1 MRFLYYYLRSMRL
14 YYAFVTGTTVLA
26 GMLAARCIR
35 PVPWSL
41 RDGVILTIGFL
52 AWGVNQI
59 FNDFGNRR
67 EDALNAPH
75 RPMVDGR
82 LAPLPALGLS
92 SLLTVFFVFAAYRVE
107 PVTLIPLGIGIV
119 LNLLYNA
126 GKRVPLLGCA
136 VYGLSISMC
145 LFFGFSAVAGG
156 MPDGANG
163 KRLLL
168 MGGLCALI
176 HAMMCHFSSFK
187 DLEGDRAAGVRTL
200 QVTLGWRT
208 SFLAGAAVEGGFF
221 VFFASGIFLFFITC
235 GALGA
240 LHYFCGFVMTAGI
253 AAWHLA
259 CLRKHALHAATCAN
273 CQSCVAQILLLS
285 AFFLSGRFPVIPAI
299 PLCFLLIQLLFL
311 WYDDEKE

>member
-41 RDGVILTIGFL
+41 RDGVILAIGFL

-145 LFFGFSAVAGG
+145 LCSIV
-156 MPDGANG
+156 
-163 KRLLL
+163 
-168 MGGLCALI
+168 ALI
-176 HAMMCHFSSFK
+176 PFVRGKALLKFTKPSFNKAMLKEIAACGSPVFLSNVSGRVTSILMNISLMSLGVKAFGYGGGKVLHRNILH
-187 DLEGDRAAGVRTL
+187 DAAGNV
-200 QVTLGWRT
+200 
-208 SFLAGAAVEGGFF
+208 SFER
-221 VFFASGIFLFFITC
+221 FLFC
-235 GALGA
+235 PHGY
-240 LHYFCGFVMTAGI
+240 H
-253 AAWHLA
+253 
-259 CLRKHALHAATCAN
+259 
-273 CQSCVAQILLLS
+273 QIYRHVQVRQNGQEHPQ
-285 AFFLSGRFPVIPAI
+285 AHRR
-299 PLCFLLIQLLFL
+299 
-311 WYDDEKE
+311 

>member
-1 MRFLYYYLRSMRL
+1 MRSLYYYLRSMRL
-14 YYAFVTGTTVLA
+14 SYAFVTGTTVLA

-41 RDGVILTIGFL
+41 RDGVILAIGFL

-82 LAPLPALGLS
+82 LALLPALGLS

-168 MGGLCALI
+168 MGGFCALI

-187 DLEGDRAAGVRTL
+187 DLDGDRAAGVRTL

-208 SFLAGAAVEGGFF
+208 SFLAGAAVEGGIF
-221 VFFASGIFLFFITC
+221 VFFASGIYLFLITG

-240 LHYFCGFVMTAGI
+240 LHYFCGFAMTAGI

-259 CLRKHALHAATCAN
+259 CLWKHALHAATCAN
-273 CQSCVAQILLLS
+273 CQACVAQILLLS